1 MRGFLYSSN
10 RLFSA
15 IIQLPQGPFV
25 NLEKLYWSFIG
36 RIDAEA
42 KASIFWTPDV
52 KNQLTGKDPH
62 AGKG

>member
-1 MRGFLYSSN
+1 M
-10 RLFSA
+10 
-15 IIQLPQGPFV
+15 